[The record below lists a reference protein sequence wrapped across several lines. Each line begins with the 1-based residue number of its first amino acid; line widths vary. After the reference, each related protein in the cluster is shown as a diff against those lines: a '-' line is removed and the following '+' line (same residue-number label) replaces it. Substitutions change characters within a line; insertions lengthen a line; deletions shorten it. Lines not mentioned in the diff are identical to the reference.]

1 MTIDFDIGPIVTSNC
16 HIRIPRSTDCE
27 RMAVLAT
34 QLGYPSSA
42 EEIERRITEMADR
55 ERFAVYV
62 AEGPDHKVLGWIG
75 VYVFISVEV
84 DKFAEIS
91 GLIVDQNARCHGV
104 GAKLLRAAE
113 EWARTVGCL
122 RISVRSNVVR
132 ERAHKFYLS
141 HAFEFTKAQKSFVKR
156 LHRP

>member
-1 MTIDFDIGPIVTSNC
+1 MTIDFDAGQIMISNC

-42 EEIERRITEMADR
+42 EEIERRMTEMADR

-62 AEGPDHKVLGWIG
+62 AEGPDHEVIGWIA
-75 VYVFISVEV
+75 VYVFLSVEL

-132 ERAHKFYLS
+132 ERAHQFYLR
-141 HAFEFTKAQKSFVKR
+141 HDFEFTKAQKTFVKR
-156 LHRP
+156 LDRP